1 MLFLDRQTYTWSL
14 WKTQSTCQ
22 RFERSEFAEIRAFV
36 SCHTWEHFM
45 WCRLQRKQ
53 LLPLLSLFFPCHF
66 VAVLCFPWEYL
77 AIFLF
82 VFSPPL
88 EHSDFAV
95 RVTVPLIVLAASENG
110 VLLAVCG
117 LPAAK
122 CCQWDSGAFRSI
134 DRAIMA
140 LFSTLSHPGVVCDS
154 RMEHTS
160 PQIVGYS
167 VRICTLTASVVQ
179 LYACLEGGKGACAQG
194 DAILGH
200 LLSHSKTFIGIFR
213 SCC

>member
-1 MLFLDRQTYTWSL
+1 
-14 WKTQSTCQ
+14 
-22 RFERSEFAEIRAFV
+22 
-36 SCHTWEHFM
+36 M

-82 VFSPPL
+82 GFFPPL
-88 EHSDFAV
+88 EHSDFAI
-95 RVTVPLIVLAASENG
+95 RVTAPLIVLAASENG

-140 LFSTLSHPGVVCDS
+140 LFSTLSHPGVVCYS
-154 RMEHTS
+154 RMERTG
-160 PQIVGYS
+160 PQIVGCR
-167 VRICTLTASVVQ
+167 VRVCTLPASVYSCMHVGRGRRVPVHRGM
-179 LYACLEGGKGACAQG
+179 LFW
-194 DAILGH
+194 AI
-200 LLSHSKTFIGIFR
+200 SYITAKNS
-213 SCC
+213 